1 MQSENVRWSEAALEL
16 EAQQKT
22 LCGDVLL
29 AAAFVSYAGYFTQPY
44 RQQLLECTWKPFLKE
59 LKVSIWLILTN

>member
-1 MQSENVRWSEAALEL
+1 MQSENVRWSEVALEL

-44 RQQLLECTWKPFLKE
+44 RQQLLDWTWKPFLKE
-59 LKVSIWLILTN
+59 LKVCIWLIVTD